1 MAVQKSPVTST
12 YNLRRAPRA
21 QTPPASAPASASA
34 LAPASPAASP
44 PPTPSKSKT
53 TKSSPKPK
61 PKAKTNDPEL
71 QSKVIEARRTAYRP
85 RGKGSDL
92 SPFPETTVDGKNPP
106 RIIITPPPD
115 EIVFNSLDLMWHA
128 ILYVEGK
135 ERLEQTSALGLLAD
149 VAGWHRQ
156 VMRGSCAV

>member
-12 YNLRRAPRA
+12 YNLRRPPRA
-21 QTPPASAPASASA
+21 QTPPASASSSASA
-34 LAPASPAASP
+34 LAPASPTASP
-44 PPTPSKSKT
+44 PPPPSKSKT

-71 QSKVIEARRTAYRP
+71 QSKVIKSRRAAERP
-85 RGKGSDL
+85 RGKGSNP
-92 SPFPETTVDGKNPP
+92 SSSFPETTVDGKNSP

-115 EIVFNSLDLMWHA
+115 EINGLDLMWHA

-135 ERLEQTSALGLLAD
+135 ARLEQTSALGLLAD
-149 VAGWHRQ
+149 VASWQ
-156 VMRGSCAV
+156 QPVMRGMSFE